1 MLLIVLL
8 SFPPPPLH
16 TMVARLYR
24 SAYSYLFEN
33 MYLTGDRA
41 MEFKM
46 IAGFINYK
54 ICRLSFESEE
64 PLNSVAQFR
73 KHVDK
78 FRQDTGLRQLAFEHM
93 EWLSRQ

>member
-1 MLLIVLL
+1 MYVYT
-8 SFPPPPLH
+8 H
-16 TMVARLYR
+16 THTPCSVAARLYR
-24 SAYSYLFEN
+24 SAYSYLLDN

-46 IAGFINYK
+46 VAGFINYK

-64 PLNSVAQFR
+64 PLNSVTQFR
-73 KHVDK
+73 KHVDR
-78 FRQDTGLRQLAFEHM
+78 FSLDTGPRQLAFEHV

>member
-1 MLLIVLL
+1 M
-8 SFPPPPLH
+8 
-16 TMVARLYR
+16 YR
-24 SAYSYLFEN
+24 SAYNYLLEN
-33 MYLTGDRA
+33 MYLGDDRA

-46 IAGFINYK
+46 VAGFINYK

-64 PLNSVAQFR
+64 PVNSVAQFR

-78 FRQDTGLRQLAFEHM
+78 FSVDTGPRQLAFEHM

>member
-1 MLLIVLL
+1 MVTTCTIV
-8 SFPPPPLH
+8 PPSPHAL
-16 TMVARLYR
+16 VARLYR
-24 SAYSYLFEN
+24 SAYSFLFEN
-33 MYLTGDRA
+33 MYLTGDRV

-64 PLNSVAQFR
+64 PLNSVTQFR

-78 FRQDTGLRQLAFEHM
+78 FTHDTGPRQLAFEHM